1 MCRLPFGVNE
11 GGIDDVFEGVF
22 LVGVFVAVILLG
34 FLVVFCF
41 VFTEAVEFVCKV

>member
-34 FLVVFCF
+34 FFGWFGFLFCF
-41 VFTEAVEFVCKV
+41 Y